1 MGEGKLIPARM
12 KKATLLYCL
21 FAWAAPGFSQGRDT
35 VLAVHKLFAQKR
47 GNGATWVATGSEAAY
62 DESLGWR
69 SIRSK
74 KDNMTAAAVDGGVPM
89 VVGALQVVRFSPERE
104 AAVVKRYQEGWS
116 IPADIRR
123 KLRRK
128 HFRLTARDLS
138 QR

>member
-1 MGEGKLIPARM
+1 M
-12 KKATLLYCL
+12 KKATLFCCL
-21 FAWAAPGFSQGRDT
+21 FVWAAPGFSQGRDT

-47 GNGATWVATGSEAAY
+47 GSGATWVATGAEAAY

-74 KDNMTAAAVDGGVPM
+74 KENMTAATVDGGVPM
-89 VVGALQVVRFSPERE
+89 VLGALQLVRFSPERE
-104 AAVVKRYQEGWS
+104 AAVVKSYQEGWS

>member
-1 MGEGKLIPARM
+1 MRYYGLIG
-12 KKATLLYCL
+12 L
-21 FAWAAPGFSQGRDT
+21 FLIFGLPSFGQGRDT

-47 GNGATWVATGSEAAY
+47 GNGEGWAATGAGVAY
-62 DESLGWR
+62 DESVGWR
-69 SIRSK
+69 AIRSK
-74 KDNMTAAAVDGGVPM
+74 SENMTAAAINGGVPM
-89 VVGALQVVRFSPERE
+89 LAGVLQTMRFSSERE
-104 AAVVKRYQEGWS
+104 AAIVKSYQEGWS